1 MPSDIV
7 RIKIFQKVLHI
18 LMVHLLK
25 SPCKFLLSSRF
36 DSLSQRKILIFSF
49 LAINRLKVCTNESV
63 SILQVHSIWTALLA
77 KQVKSAPYL
86 FSFFF
91 LYKKGT
97 KHVNSTICKW
107 WSIKSSISWLVR
119 QFFLSKFSSK
129 QTTFDTLLHQT
140 SNHNVPFDH
149 PKAITSNFTDCQLP
163 STMGYPLMKPFNY
176 QGCCFAFVTNKKMVN
191 VTEMKA

>member
-1 MPSDIV
+1 
-7 RIKIFQKVLHI
+7 
-18 LMVHLLK
+18 MVHLLK

-36 DSLSQRKILIFSF
+36 DPLSQRKILIFSF
-49 LAINRLKVCTNESV
+49 LAINRLKLCTNESV

-97 KHVNSTICKW
+97 KHVKMLG
-107 WSIKSSISWLVR
+107 LVR
-119 QFFLSKFSSK
+119 QFLLSKFSSK
-129 QTTFDTLLHQT
+129 QTTFDTLPHQI

>member
-1 MPSDIV
+1 MNFSLPISPHMTCCRRVSMPSDIV

-36 DSLSQRKILIFSF
+36 DPLSQRKILIFSF

-107 WSIKSSISWLVR
+107 WSIKSSISWFSPPVFALQV
-119 QFFLSKFSSK
+119 FL
-129 QTTFDTLLHQT
+129 
-140 SNHNVPFDH
+140 
-149 PKAITSNFTDCQLP
+149 
-163 STMGYPLMKPFNY
+163 
-176 QGCCFAFVTNKKMVN
+176 
-191 VTEMKA
+191 